1 MESSKGLKAAIM
13 GIEYKKF
20 IGFIEFIELNWKPDS
35 VNGVRHTAQ
44 GSRLKA

>member
-20 IGFIEFIELNWKPDS
+20 IGFIEFIEFIELNWKPDS

-44 GSRLKA
+44 GSR